1 MRDRTVAAMF
11 LLLGL
16 LWGSSFVT
24 IDVGLEFFPPVLF
37 AALRYY
43 VAGLVVLGFA
53 VWTTDRWRPRT
64 RADWTVAVLV
74 GALMI
79 AGHHALLYI
88 GQQYVSGPVAAVVIS
103 LSPLLTAVFS
113 VFLLDERLTGLG
125 VVGFALGLLGV
136 SLVAQ
141 PNPDKI
147 LSANVRGIAIVFV
160 AAAVFALGS
169 VLTRPLES
177 NLPARSVQAW
187 GMLVGAPI
195 LHFASLA
202 RGETFAAIQW
212 TPTATASLVY
222 LALVCGAG
230 AFLIYFEL
238 LDLLGPTEINLI
250 GYLEPVAATLL
261 SWVLLGQLVD
271 PLTAAGFVV
280 IFSGFAC
287 IKRRALA
294 DLVSGV
300 RAELAS

>member
-1 MRDRTVAAMF
+1 MF

-24 IDVGLEFFPPVLF
+24 IDIGLEFFPPVLF
-37 AALRYY
+37 AAIRYY
-43 VAGLVVLGFA
+43 IAGVVVLGFA
-53 VWTTDRWRPRT
+53 VWTTDHWRPRT
-64 RADWTVAVLV
+64 RDDWAVAILV

-88 GQQYVSGPVAAVVIS
+88 GQQYIPGAVAAVVIS

-113 VFLLDERLTGLG
+113 VFLLDDRLTGLG
-125 VVGFALGLLGV
+125 IVGFALGIVGV

-141 PNPDKI
+141 PNPDK
-147 LSANVRGIAIVFV
+147 LFSANVRGIAIVFV

-169 VLTRPLES
+169 VLTRPFETD
-177 NLPARSVQAW
+177 LPARSVQAW

-195 LHFASLA
+195 LHGASLA
-202 RGETFAAIQW
+202 RGETFAAIEW
-212 TPTATASLVY
+212 TPTATVSLIY

-250 GYLEPVAATLL
+250 GYLEPGAATLL
-261 SWVLLGQLVD
+261 SWLLLDQLID
-271 PLTAAGFVV
+271 PLTAAGFVA
-280 IFSGFAC
+280 IFAGFAC
-287 IKRRALA
+287 IKRQALA

-300 RAELAS
+300 RGELAG